1 MNAYVVHGCLDALVC
16 CISCRVPFVCVSM
29 LLLYISHAFDRIHV
43 IGRFHVFGQIH
54 VFPCDTPHKFSA
66 SPYGQT
72 WLEVHLRF
80 VTKPTRHDS
89 LNLSGLSPFR
99 TTVPF
104 HARFRLVPADLF
116 LSFLAGNSSPGSHS
130 LNALDMSACARS
142 LKMPHHQGKPNRI
155 CPLPDPGGSPARRLS
170 PPDP

>member
-29 LLLYISHAFDRIHV
+29 LHLHISHAFDRIHV

-54 VFPCDTPHKFSA
+54 VCPCDTPHKFSA

-80 VTKPTRHDS
+80 VTKPTRHDFES
-89 LNLSGLSPFR
+89 VRPLAIPYYRTIPCQIPSGSS
-99 TTVPF
+99 
-104 HARFRLVPADLF
+104 RLVPAIPCREFF
-116 LSFLAGNSSPGSHS
+116 LRQPLVERPWRAG
-130 LNALDMSACARS
+130 CAWN
-142 LKMPHHQGKPNRI
+142 LKMPHHQGESNRFR
-155 CPLPDPGGSPARRLS
+155 PLPDPGDPTRPPRRPA
-170 PPDP
+170 P